1 MEGKVVKPPLCF
13 GEVIIDFLNT
23 GFTSVEGLEL
33 ADFRQFPGGAPA
45 NVAVA
50 FAQLGGRAKFAGQVG
65 GDVFGDFLEKSL
77 VHYRVDI
84 KFLHKHPTAHTALAF
99 VSLDADGDRSF
110 SFYRDRTADLL
121 FSIEQV
127 SDNWFVEHP
136 VFHICSN
143 TLTNADIAAVS
154 EYVLERASRAGC
166 TISVDANLRPGL
178 WPNGRIDRSQCNAAV
193 RSANFVKF
201 SKEEIELLA
210 NGDENRYVD
219 DLLAGMTRLIV
230 VTDEAGPVEY
240 FTRQHRGRI
249 ATPTVDVVNTTAAG
263 DAFTAD
269 VLRGLCAA
277 SGLELVVSDPKSVEA
292 LIEFAIRCGSLTATR
307 AGAFQVLP
315 VFSDVMDFWTDMP

>member
-1 MEGKVVKPPLCF
+1 MKPLLCF
-13 GEVIIDFLNT
+13 GEAIIDFLNT
-23 GFTSVEGLEL
+23 GFTSVDGLEL

-65 GDVFGDFLEKSL
+65 SDVFGDFLEKSL
-77 VHYRVDI
+77 VHYGVDI

-99 VSLDADGDRSF
+99 VSLDVDGDRSF

-127 SDNWFVEHP
+127 SDDWFVEHP

-154 EYVLERASRAGC
+154 GYALERASRAGC
-166 TISVDANLRPGL
+166 TISIDANLRPGL
-178 WPNGRIDRSQCNAAV
+178 WPNGTIDRSRCNVAI
-193 RSANFVKF
+193 RFANFVKF

-210 NGDENRYVD
+210 NGNEEKYVE

-230 VTDEAGPVEY
+230 VTDGVGPVEY
-240 FTRQHRGRI
+240 FTREHRGKI
-249 ATPTVDVVNTTAAG
+249 ATPAVDVVDTTAAG
-263 DAFTAD
+263 DAFTAG

-277 SGLELVVSDPKSVEA
+277 SDFDLVVSKQKSVEA
-292 LIEFAIRCGSLTATR
+292 LIEFAIRCGSLTAMR
-307 AGAFQVLP
+307 AGAFPALP
-315 VFSDVMDFWTDMP
+315 VFADVEDFWTDMP

>member
-1 MEGKVVKPPLCF
+1 MECQVVKPLLCF
-13 GEVIIDFLNT
+13 GEAIIDFLNT
-23 GFTSVEGLEL
+23 GFTTVDGVELP
-33 ADFRQFPGGAPA
+33 DFRQFPGGAPA

-50 FAQLGGRAKFAGQVG
+50 FAQLGGQAKFAGQVG
-65 GDVFGDFLEKSL
+65 NDVFGDFLEKSL
-77 VHYRVDI
+77 THYGADI
-84 KFLHKHPTAHTALAF
+84 EFLHKHPTAPTALAF

-127 SDNWFVEHP
+127 SDDWFIDCP
-136 VFHICSN
+136 VFHMCSN

-154 EYVLERASRAGC
+154 THALERASRAGC

-178 WPNGRIDRSQCNAAV
+178 WPNGTIDRSRCDAAV
-193 RSANFVKF
+193 RFADFIKL

-210 NGDENRYVD
+210 NGDEDRYVD

-230 VTDEAGPVEY
+230 VTDGAGPVEY

-249 ATPTVDVVNTTAAG
+249 AIPTVEVVDTTAAG
-263 DAFTAD
+263 DAFTAG

-277 SGLELVVSDPKSVEA
+277 SDLDLVVSDPKSVEA

-307 AGAFQVLP
+307 AGAFPALP
-315 VFSDVMDFWTDMP
+315 VFSDVMDCWTDMP